1 MLLVFFLVLL
11 CIFSTSVKL
20 RKKREKLRELE
31 TKIQATSTMIKK
43 VGICGSLSWICLF
56 SQGVFA
62 RVMCV

>member
-31 TKIQATSTMIKK
+31 TKIQATSTIKNK
-43 VGICGSLSWICLF
+43 VDSCGSLSWICLF
-56 SQGVFA
+56 RGGVLA
-62 RVMCV
+62 RVICG